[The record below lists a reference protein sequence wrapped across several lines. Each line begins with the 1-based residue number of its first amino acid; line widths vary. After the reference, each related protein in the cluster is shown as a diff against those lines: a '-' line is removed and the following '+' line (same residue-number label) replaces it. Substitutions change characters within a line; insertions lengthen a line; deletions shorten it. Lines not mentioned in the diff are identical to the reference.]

1 MTEKRKHKNN
11 PKINSLSD
19 LCIDKNHKRKRDKL
33 IIIEKTLYPQK
44 KKFDKSQSLVIN
56 NVLSIDPVEDDQSL
70 DDDIKMVMNKARDDA
85 KLVIYP
91 RKANKFDSKSIQ
103 TLISP
108 IETIIQRKQKWMNTI
123 IRLTTLAAKI
133 KSLEAKVQKANDT
146 TTQTDRNLTLP
157 PNIPIENI
165 PEEETQVETK
175 KSSHVDM
182 TQLYANLITLYN
194 QRKQLTD
201 QLQHGETNIPL
212 DVAIDDT
219 LRNIRSTATYEI
231 NKLKTFVHR
240 RTKKKGMKTYKRQE
254 QKIRRVDD
262 WRGLTPKA
270 VPEESNL
277 RDALPRI
284 RPLIYSAPKFKEKNI
299 RYEETLLN
307 MYISKAQCKVSF
319 MVERLKSLH

>member
-91 RKANKFDSKSIQ
+91 RKANKLDSKSIQ

>member
-254 QKIRRVDD
+254 QKTRRVDD
-262 WRGLTPKA
+262 WGGLTPKA

>member
-19 LCIDKNHKRKRDKL
+19 QCIDKNHKRKRDKL

-70 DDDIKMVMNKARDDA
+70 DDDIKMVMNNARDDA

-91 RKANKFDSKSIQ
+91 RKANKLDSKSIQ

-254 QKIRRVDD
+254 QKTRRVDD
-262 WRGLTPKA
+262 WGGLTPKA